1 MAEPKKIRAK
11 VVCHQYGSHFRG
23 DTVEVEEREYR
34 RVGLTVLISKEDED
48 AQRKD
53 LEAKRSALAN
63 RVQDDRS
70 VANGWTDKEAE
81 ALRIVRARQLEE
93 QRRQRELLAGAGTTG
108 IG

>member
-11 VVCHQYGSHFRG
+11 VACHQYGGHFRG
-23 DTVEVEEREYR
+23 DTVEVDEREYK
-34 RVGLTVLISKEDED
+34 RVGQAVLLSKDDED

-53 LEAKRSALAN
+53 LEAKRAAQVS

-70 VANGWTDKEAE
+70 AANGWADKEAE

-93 QRRQRELLAGAGTTG
+93 QRRQRELLAGSGTSNG
-108 IG
+108 